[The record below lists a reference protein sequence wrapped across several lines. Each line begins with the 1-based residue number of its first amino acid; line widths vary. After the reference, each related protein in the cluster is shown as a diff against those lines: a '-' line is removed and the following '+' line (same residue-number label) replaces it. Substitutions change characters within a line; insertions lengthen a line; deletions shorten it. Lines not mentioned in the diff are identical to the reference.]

1 MRRLLSKLLF
11 WRKGAPV
18 VSVVRLSGIIAAS
31 ASPARGRLSL
41 QATEDS
47 LKKAFSMSS
56 IKAVVL
62 IINSPGG
69 SPVQSELIGSYIRQL
84 ALKHDVPVLAFC
96 EDVAASGG
104 YWIAAAADEI
114 YASSVSVVGSIGVI
128 SAGFG
133 FPELLEKLGV
143 ERRVY
148 TSGKSKSMLDPFR
161 AENPDDIAYLKQLQ
175 NQIHQRFI
183 DHVKS
188 RRGSRLAGDEDE
200 IFSGKFWTGETA
212 HQLGLIDG
220 VGLMREVLEARFGEK
235 LQIVTIAQKKG
246 FMPFGLSARMGRLL
260 SYDSAVDDAAAKAI
274 ELSLWQRYGL

>member
-1 MRRLLSKLLF
+1 M
-11 WRKGAPV
+11 
-18 VSVVRLSGIIAAS
+18 SVVRLSGIIAAS

-47 LKKAFSMSS
+47 LKKAFSMSG

-246 FMPFGLSARMGRLL
+246 FMPFGLSARIGRLL

>member
-1 MRRLLSKLLF
+1 MRRLLSKLFF
-11 WRKGAPV
+11 WRKPRPM
-18 VSVVRLSGIIAAS
+18 VSVIRLSGIIAAS
-31 ASPARGRLSL
+31 TSPARGRLNLQSL
-41 QATEDS
+41 EDS
-47 LKKAFSMSS
+47 LKKAFGLSG

-62 IINSPGG
+62 VINSPGG

-84 ALKHDVPVLAFC
+84 ASKHDVPVLAFC

-133 FPELLEKLGV
+133 FPELLDKIGI

-148 TSGKSKSMLDPFR
+148 TSGKSKSMLDPFKT
-161 AENPDDIAYLKQLQ
+161 ENPDDIAYLKQLQ

-183 DHVKS
+183 DHVKT
-188 RRGSRLAGDEDE
+188 RRGSRLADTEDE

-212 HQLGLIDG
+212 LELGLIDG
-220 VGLMREVLEARFGEK
+220 VGVMRDVLERRFGDT
-235 LQIVTIAQKKG
+235 LQLVTITPKKG
-246 FMPFGLSARMGRLL
+246 FMPFSLSTRLTQIG
-260 SYDSAVDDAAAKAI
+260 VDDMAAKAI

>member
-1 MRRLLSKLLF
+1 M
-11 WRKGAPV
+11 
-18 VSVVRLSGIIAAS
+18 SG
-31 ASPARGRLSL
+31 
-41 QATEDS
+41 
-47 LKKAFSMSS
+47 

-246 FMPFGLSARMGRLL
+246 FMPFGLSARIGRLL
-260 SYDSAVDDAAAKAI
+260 SYDSAFDDAAAKAI